1 MIDPFSGEAPASRGS
16 GSGVSSDASTA
27 CGSGAFSAPAAF
39 SYSAKAAFSKT
50 ALDERNFL
58 AHSPS
63 RKGGLELAHRIGD
76 LSDEE
81 ASDSVLVEG
90 GNKGAEKFPS
100 SPCRGPRPV
109 PPGAKAPAVLAAL
122 INSIFHSD
130 TFLGEFSRSS
140 QRFATV
146 LPAAEL
152 PARSA
157 PPPSALLPVP
167 VPFFICPPPPPTAN
181 IYLCR
186 RALALHSMD
195 SEVLS

>member
-1 MIDPFSGEAPASRGS
+1 VIDPFSGEAPEADASSADSPSDVALEMTGASRGS

-76 LSDEE
+76 LSEEE

-100 SPCRGPRPV
+100 SSLRGPRPV
-109 PPGAKAPAVLAAL
+109 PPEPRLL
-122 INSIFHSD
+122 L
-130 TFLGEFSRSS
+130 FLPR
-140 QRFATV
+140 
-146 LPAAEL
+146 
-152 PARSA
+152 
-157 PPPSALLPVP
+157 
-167 VPFFICPPPPPTAN
+167 
-181 IYLCR
+181 
-186 RALALHSMD
+186 
-195 SEVLS
+195 